1 MPGRNG
7 GTKTQG
13 KFGGAGKR
21 QIVSAPSSYGR
32 NSKYAKGKSGHKIS
46 ATEIKAA
53 MLKQSEQ
60 KIKVMRSTWSPSE
73 ANTHF
78 ATHNVPFGIYS
89 NLYAAIHQ
97 GMNPQDRTG
106 DDIYVNRIR
115 MRFMISDD
123 YSQHANTRGPG
134 KLRILTYSGNK
145 SMVHDGFIP
154 LIGSTDTLNA
164 TGGTTANGGSAGV
177 ASNYYNASVNT
188 DAVKLMDETYIGAD
202 KNCGFTRQFEINIPV
217 NKKISYASL
226 HQNPSVAAFDIYGA
240 NNVTCMMVPYLDIG
254 DWGSMGDGVF
264 NNMEVEVSVFFK
276 DYD

>member
-7 GTKTQG
+7 GTKVQG
-13 KFGGAGKR
+13 KFGGSGKR
-21 QIVSAPSSYGR
+21 QIVSAPLSGR
-32 NSKYAKGKSGHKIS
+32 RTKRSKHGHKIS

-60 KIKVMRSTWSPSE
+60 KVKVMRSTWSPTG

-78 ATHNVPFGIYS
+78 ASHNVPFGIFT

-123 YSQHANTRGPG
+123 YSQHANARGPG
-134 KLRILTYSGNK
+134 KLRILTYSGNH

-154 LIGSTDTLNA
+154 LIGATDTLAA
-164 TGGTTANGGSAGV
+164 TGGTTANGGAAGV
-177 ASNYYNASVNT
+177 ASNFFNASVNT
-188 DAVKLMDETYIGAD
+188 DAVKLLDETYIGAD
-202 KNCGFTRQFEINIPV
+202 KNCGFTRQFEINIPI
-217 NKKISYASL
+217 NKKISYASQ
-226 HQNPSVAAFDIYGA
+226 HQPANGVAVNDIYGA
-240 NNVTCMMVPYLDIG
+240 NNVTCMAVPYLDIG
-254 DWGSMGDGVF
+254 DWQAIGDGVF
-264 NNMEVEVSVFFK
+264 NNLEMEVSIFFK